1 MGLPDYNVADHSPV
15 IADEKRLPVYADE
28 TGAVPGES
36 FVTGDSTY
44 HKIQRFAARY
54 KIEARGIERVP
65 EDERTDENLHKVGT
79 MVRLVDREEKM
90 SIWRADEMVTSGL
103 LPTWSSL
110 LLLSVRWRYQ
120 YSNSASSTRSSPS
133 SLSIS
138 WQSPRSASSRRLAH
152 DSAYARWCYRGTTL
166 GSMV

>member
-28 TGAVPGES
+28 TGAVHGES
-36 FVTGDSTY
+36 FVAGDSTY
-44 HKIQRFAARY
+44 HKVQRFAARY

-79 MVRLVDREEKM
+79 MVCLMDRKGKTRTR
-90 SIWRADEMVTSGL
+90 RADEMVNSGWQ
-103 LPTWSSL
+103 PTWSSR

-120 YSNSASSTRSSPS
+120 YFNLASSIRS
-133 SLSIS
+133 
-138 WQSPRSASSRRLAH
+138 
-152 DSAYARWCYRGTTL
+152 
-166 GSMV
+166 